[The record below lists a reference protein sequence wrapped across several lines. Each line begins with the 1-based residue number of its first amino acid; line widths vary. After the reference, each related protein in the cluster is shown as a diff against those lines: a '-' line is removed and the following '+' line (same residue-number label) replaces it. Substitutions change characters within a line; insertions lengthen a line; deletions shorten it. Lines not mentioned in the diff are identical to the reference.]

1 MLEVDG
7 TLVGWVSGRWQPWCN
22 HHVEVC
28 EHARRFLAQ
37 HAGVSSQDAYLAVG
51 VSILPKSYHNPF
63 SYEQR
68 ARWIS
73 ESSEN
78 FVPFRLSTR
87 SVYARREILNNVG
100 NIPMYTR
107 EKKWYYLTRF
117 IGLLAIYAKRSGEAA
132 TNVRELWYAGKFDE
146 LAARVPS
153 YVVKDM
159 EELLQDDGY
168 VQRLLASRNKVG
180 KLGFLTP
187 VLLQSL
193 ARGRGS
199 VKIGPMEGRGG
210 DKQTKK

>member
-1 MLEVDG
+1 
-7 TLVGWVSGRWQPWCN
+7 
-22 HHVEVC
+22 
-28 EHARRFLAQ
+28 
-37 HAGVSSQDAYLAVG
+37 
-51 VSILPKSYHNPF
+51 
-63 SYEQR
+63 
-68 ARWIS
+68 
-73 ESSEN
+73 
-78 FVPFRLSTR
+78 
-87 SVYARREILNNVG
+87 
-100 NIPMYTR
+100 MYTR